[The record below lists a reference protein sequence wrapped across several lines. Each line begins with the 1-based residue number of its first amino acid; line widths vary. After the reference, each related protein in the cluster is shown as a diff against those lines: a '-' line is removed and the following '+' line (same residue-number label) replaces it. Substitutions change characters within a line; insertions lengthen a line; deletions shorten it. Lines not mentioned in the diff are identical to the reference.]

1 MHCRGCRGEWRACA
15 DIMRTALSD
24 RGLYFVCSLAF
35 ATCGGSTPV
44 REHPRARG
52 PVREQPRAGGT
63 CGRGF
68 ARCGGSTTCVL
79 RAVGGAQ
86 LCSARKRLLPDVQ
99 KQIQTFLKKLEYAS
113 TEPNSRCLNR
123 TEPNKE
129 NIDEPMLQPNRTEP
143 NRTAEPV
150 LPAAVSR
157 GVVSLG
163 GGGTPK
169 GARLSYLPRG
179 LVLFPNPYTSLE

>member
-1 MHCRGCRGEWRACA
+1 
-15 DIMRTALSD
+15 MRTALSD

-44 REHPRARG
+44 REQPRAGG

-99 KQIQTFLKKLEYAS
+99 KQIQTFLKLEYA
-113 TEPNSRCLNR
+113 EPNSRCLNR

-129 NIDEPMLQPNRTEP
+129 NIVAPNRTEP
-143 NRTAEPV
+143 ITGSSE
-150 LPAAVSR
+150 
-157 GVVSLG
+157 
-163 GGGTPK
+163 K
-169 GARLSYLPRG
+169 KK
-179 LVLFPNPYTSLE
+179 LF